1 MSKREKVIK
10 RLLGMPSDFTY
21 AELKQVLSA
30 YGFQEM
36 TGGKTTGSAVKFVN
50 EKTGKKIYLHKPHPG
65 DIVKK
70 YVLQEVI
77 SMIGGSVDEELYGV

>member
-10 RLLGMPSDFTY
+10 RLLSMPGDFTY

-30 YGFQEM
+30 YDFQEI
-36 TGGKTTGSAVKFVN
+36 TGGKTAGSAVKFMN
-50 EKTGKKIYLHKPHPG
+50 EKTGEKIYLHKPHQG

-77 SMIGGSVDEELYGV
+77 RMIRRKHR